1 MIRILKQR
9 RSIRKYKDE
18 SVNPQ
23 EIKDLL
29 RAALLSPAS
38 KGISSNSFLV
48 VDDREA
54 LKKLALC
61 KVHGAG
67 FLAQAPLAVVVLSD
81 PQISD
86 VWIENSSIAAIIV
99 HLTAASMN
107 IGSCWIQIRNR
118 FNRDDVSS
126 EKYVREVLNIPDRYR
141 VGVIIAAGYADEQKA
156 AHVEDPFPNDKV
168 FLNIY
173 GNKLL

>member
-1 MIRILKQR
+1 MIGILKKR

-18 SVNPQ
+18 KIKPQ

-29 RAALLSPAS
+29 QAALLAPAS

-48 VDDREA
+48 VDDREI
-54 LKKLALC
+54 LDKLALC

-67 FLAQAPLAVVVLSD
+67 FLAQTPLAVVVLGD
-81 PQISD
+81 PKISD
-86 VWIENSSIAAIIV
+86 VWVENSSIAAIIM

-118 FNRDDVSS
+118 FNCDDVSS
-126 EKYVREVLNIPDRYR
+126 ENYVREVLNIPDQYR
-141 VGVIIAAGYADEQKA
+141 VGVIIAVGYADEQKT
-156 AHVEDPFPNDKV
+156 AHEEEPFPNDKV

-173 GNKLL
+173 GNKLP